1 MMKHYLL
8 SLFSLLAAAFGAVA
22 PAAADDAPAP
32 VRLEYRQRS
41 YPRGVRLVFA
51 EPVATLE
58 QVQVSRRS
66 DLSLADRGLDK
77 FTVTGDDAHRPEM
90 YWADQDTLCI
100 TPAKG
105 TPAGTEFRL
114 TVTPGQTYLGGAEI
128 APREYAFAFPG
139 PALRRM
145 GLVGVPGI
153 GVVLSPEEPDGN
165 IVCPPLTPD
174 CGVEYSFAELKRK
187 NEESSWKETGR
198 TVRGHAEPL
207 LLKHDAAVAELVAR
221 AKSLQPETLTQE
233 SILPGA
239 VLVVPDEALPAEE
252 NTAWQLCYDP
262 AATGYSKAKLREPL
276 FPDYELDTYLDREDE
291 EKNAPDGAGKHRVVL
306 HFSDAVEKSELPRL
320 FAALRLRLGAP
331 AVPPDQDCAVEAGE
345 VTEENGKLCR
355 RAEWNGRAVTF
366 TCEGAAAVGYVPENC
381 IAGAEEKGRLT
392 YSNPTQTHGMLV
404 SVETDAPLT
413 LEVSV
418 PGGTL
423 CSALGKPQKGEHR
436 HRLTLNPAMPV
447 VAVTESESPT
457 EVLLPRC
464 GDGKLGLTVFSGSRL
479 EITPTFFSPQAV
491 ADTRE
496 AWQAFRTQAA
506 EFSDVEQY
514 DPEGYAR
521 CRRKLRRH
529 FGLDGD
535 SHFFATAEMLLKER
549 QHNKEWYAAQK
560 EYRRCRAQLVKL
572 GDTAA
577 PSVFELPGDAKGSV
591 QQTVELKS
599 LIGSAELK
607 PGLYLLHLKLVPD
620 AAADEAGRALG
631 CKKACIERDIVVR
644 VQGLKLSL
652 SSDMAV
658 VHRLADGAL
667 AEEGTL
673 LLPGRSEPTEVK
685 QGVAVCPPSEDFDI
699 KVREALVL
707 AEDDW
712 GSADYT
718 HRCSSKA
725 ESSVRAELL
734 SDRRFYRPGEKVHVF
749 GMVRRVLPDGHSECA
764 GDAAGLR
771 FSVRRPDRKKLLTQA
786 VIPHANGT
794 FEAEF
799 TLPDGEE
806 DVTGLYW
813 VNLEDARHRMQGGTL
828 TVESQVFRRDAF
840 TLSADLAVAKVA
852 PDHLTYTLTATDLN
866 GTPLANAKVQLSLST
881 GSQDLLA
888 GAEKAAQLT
897 AELRTDAEGKL
908 VWNCPLEWA
917 AVKPE
922 SAMESM
928 LYLQAV
934 VRNDREEVRQIG
946 THAMVSRT
954 DFRVQRPVENRLRL
968 VSAEDEKKPL
978 PHEQVL
984 HARITCPDEER
995 TELPNGFAWVKET
1008 ERTLWEGDLRF
1019 PANDEEG
1026 LDLPELPEQSNN
1038 RSSMTTLYLT
1048 GHDSAGREYRS
1059 MSRHYSTPW
1068 QRDISVM
1075 PTTGQDAL
1083 EVTTDTAGQA
1093 YLLVQQG
1100 EELGTPRP
1108 LTLKRGQQRIP
1119 LPADLLPA
1127 GSSAVFLLQPTA
1139 DKKGFYTS
1147 LQGSSARMIKHD
1159 PARALQ
1165 VSLTLPQGA
1174 VRPAAEV
1181 AVSGSVQ
1188 TPEGQP
1194 AKAAVLL
1201 FAVDEGM
1208 LMGASPLPDWES
1220 VFLYHHPMFSL
1231 PSRRYVMRDREGG
1244 VTAPMLPGLWLG
1256 DRWEKGKWST
1266 AAASG
1271 GLRMVDVAVDCC
1283 EEETECFAAYAPA
1296 VAGGAAANGVKAMKR
1311 AVAPVAAPC
1320 MAVNDADGLAEAAPA
1335 EGGAGDAA
1343 AAPAPHLRNNF
1354 EPVAVWA
1361 ATLTTDAEGHFAATF
1376 RVPDTLTT
1384 YKVFCVAADD
1394 SGDRFANRTE
1404 KLQVN
1409 QPVMLTPATPFFMS
1423 MGDRLLLPLTVTNAT
1438 DTADTWQVSLQGGG
1452 TQPIRL
1458 DAHATGTLYFEISPD
1473 KEGEQVLQWT
1483 ARSEGGADAVE
1494 GRFPVRYPAPLL
1506 KEVHHL
1512 VLDKAAQGEGVS
1524 AELKPAALLAPEL
1537 ADSARGELWVEM
1549 SANPLL
1555 HLADCVDF
1563 LVSYPYGCTEQISTG
1578 LLPWLMYDRLSPFC
1592 APMAEKS
1599 PAEVA
1604 TMVDKAVA
1612 DLLKRQQRDGG
1623 LSYWSGGRESCFWA
1637 SAHAALVLTLVQET
1651 QHKVPADKLEKL
1663 CAYVRAEKAKLVLK
1677 KEWENVG
1684 PLLKYE
1690 VARVMNDRAGMN
1702 AALAEALQQ
1711 DEKRREDAAV
1721 PLPRPFY
1728 CWVSPS
1734 VRADLQLLQ
1743 AVQSEGGAGHAAFLT
1758 WLRYRAR
1765 DYRHP
1770 GTWTGAWTLL
1780 ALHEYLAQLPPAD
1793 VASSITLPDGRSME
1807 LTNGVVRLKLA
1818 DYGTRLNSVKDAFTV
1833 AAGTTYVTVK
1843 AKALPQQTE
1852 YPGVTEK
1859 GLQITRLYEKKGSDG
1874 VWRPAADF
1882 GVGDVV
1888 RVSLTCAKGDRD
1900 IDYFVLE
1907 DYLPACMEA
1916 VNPAIPTQAAGIEF
1930 VPWSAAFD
1938 NKEYLR
1944 DRVRGFCT
1952 RWTGRNVLNMVYF
1965 ARVKYAGSATAPPA
1979 QAQLMYEPQVYG
1991 LSPNTKVNAK

>member
-1 MMKHYLL
+1 MMKRFPLW
-8 SLFSLLAAAFGAVA
+8 SLFGLFLSVFGAVL
-22 PAAADDAPAP
+22 PAVAADAAPP
-32 VRLEYRQRS
+32 VRAKYQKWSRC
-41 YPRGVRLVFA
+41 VKITFA
-51 EPVATLE
+51 EPVASME
-58 QVQVSRRS
+58 QVRVSRREE
-66 DLSLADRGLDK
+66 LSLADRGLDK
-77 FTVTGDDAHRPEM
+77 FTVTGDDAHRPKL
-90 YWADQDTLCI
+90 YWADQDELCI
-100 TPAKG
+100 APAEG

-114 TVTPGQTYLGGAEI
+114 TVAPGQTYLGGAEI
-128 APREYAFAFPG
+128 TPREYVFTFPG
-139 PALRRM
+139 PDLRPQ
-145 GLVGVPGI
+145 GLVGIPGL
-153 GVVLSPEEPDGN
+153 GVVMAAEKSENN

-174 CGVEYSFAELKRK
+174 CGIRYTFAEVKRK
-187 NEESSWKETGR
+187 DEDSPWKETGR
-198 TVRGHAEPL
+198 TVSGHAEPL
-207 LLKHDAAVAELVAR
+207 RLKHNASVTCDLIAR
-221 AKSLQPETLTQE
+221 EPSLKPETLTAE

-239 VLVVPDEALPAEE
+239 VLVVPDETLPEE
-252 NTAWQLCYDP
+252 ADRAWKLCYDP
-262 AATGYSKAKLREPL
+262 ATTGYSPASPTAPCRVSNELTTFLAVTEPRE
-276 FPDYELDTYLDREDE
+276 E
-291 EKNAPDGAGKHRVVL
+291 ENAAPATDGRHLVAL
-306 HFSDAVEKSELPRL
+306 HFSDAVETRELPRL
-320 FAALRLRLGAP
+320 FASMHFRLGDS
-331 AVPPDQDCAVEAGE
+331 AVRPDQPCTVEAGE
-345 VTEENGKLCR
+345 VTEENGKPCR
-355 RAEWNGRAVTF
+355 RAEWKGKVVTF
-366 TCEGAAAVGYVPENC
+366 TYEGTVAYRSVYENRLSG
-381 IAGAEEKGRLT
+381 AGEKGQLD
-392 YSNPTQTHGMLV
+392 YHNPEQAQVMLV
-404 SVETDAPLT
+404 SVETSAPVT
-413 LEVSV
+413 LEAVV
-418 PGGTL
+418 PDGTL

-436 HRLTLNPAMPV
+436 HRLTLNPAVPTV
-447 VAVTESESPT
+447 QVTDNYNDADI
-457 EVLLPRC
+457 LLPRS
-464 GDGKLGLTVFSGSRL
+464 GEGKLGLTVFSSSRL

-496 AWQAFRTQAA
+496 AWKAFRRQA
-506 EFSDVEQY
+506 EEMSGVEMT
-514 DPEGYAR
+514 DPEGYWA
-521 CRRKLRRH
+521 CCRKLRRH
-529 FGLDGD
+529 FRLEGD
-535 SHFFATAEMLLKER
+535 SHLLARAEMLLKER
-549 QHNKEWYAAQK
+549 QRDKEWYAAQK
-560 EYRRCRAQLVKL
+560 EYQRLRGQLVKL
-572 GDTAA
+572 GETAA
-577 PSVFELPGDAKGSV
+577 PSVFELPGGAKGCV

-607 PGLYLLHLKLVPD
+607 PGLYLLHLKLTPN

-631 CKKACIERDIVVR
+631 CNKSCTECDVTVR

-667 AEEGTL
+667 VEEATL
-673 LLPGRSEPTEVK
+673 VTPWNHEPTAVK
-685 QGVAVCPPSEDFDI
+685 HGVAVCPL
-699 KVREALVL
+699 RERRNHNGGEVVVL
-707 AEDDW
+707 AGDDW
-712 GSADYT
+712 GSAWGDGRSRSQENANMSA
-718 HRCSSKA
+718 H
-725 ESSVRAELL
+725 LL
-734 SDRRFYRPGEKVHVF
+734 SDRRFYRPGEKVHVY
-749 GMVRRVLPDGHSECA
+749 GMVRRVLPNGHSECA
-764 GDAAGLR
+764 GDVSGLR
-771 FSVRRPDRKKLLTQA
+771 INVRRPDRKKLLTQTLS
-786 VIPHANGT
+786 HRANGT
-794 FEAEF
+794 FETEF

-806 DVTGLYW
+806 DVTGSYM
-813 VNLEDARHRMQGGTL
+813 VELEDAKGRMQSSML
-828 TVESQVFRRDAF
+828 VVESQVFRRDAF
-840 TLSADLAVAKVA
+840 TLTADLAVEKVA

-866 GTPLANAKVQLSLST
+866 GTPLANAKVQLELDT
-881 GSQDLLA
+881 GYNDD
-888 GAEKAAQLT
+888 LT
-897 AELRTDAEGKL
+897 AGEEKTTRLTTEQRTDAEGKL
-908 VWNCPLEWA
+908 VWNCPLQWA
-917 AVKPE
+917 AVNPNA
-922 SAMESM
+922 SMESPVR
-928 LYLQAV
+928 LRAV
-934 VRNDREEVRQIG
+934 VRNDREEVREIDSSV
-946 THAMVSRT
+946 TVYRT
-954 DFRVQRPVENRLRL
+954 NFCVQEPVENRLRL
-968 VSAEDEKKPL
+968 VSAEDNKKPL

-1026 LDLPELPEQSNN
+1026 IDLPELPEQPNK
-1038 RSSMTTLYLT
+1038 RSSLTTLYLT
-1048 GHDSAGREYRS
+1048 GRDSAGREYRRV
-1059 MSRHYSTPW
+1059 SRRYYRW
-1068 QRDISVM
+1068 NRDLNVF
-1075 PTTGQDAL
+1075 PTAAQDAL
-1083 EVTTDTAGQA
+1083 EVTAEKAGQA
-1093 YLLVQQG
+1093 YLLVQHG
-1100 EELGTPRP
+1100 EELGTPLP

-1119 LPADLLPA
+1119 LAADLLPA
-1127 GSSAVFLLQPTA
+1127 GSSALFLLQPTA
-1139 DKKGFYTS
+1139 DKKGFYTA
-1147 LQGSSARMIKHD
+1147 LQGDSARIIKPD

-1188 TPEGQP
+1188 TPDGQP

-1208 LMGASPLPDWES
+1208 LMGTYELPDWES
-1220 VFLYHHPMFSL
+1220 VFLHHTPIFSL
-1231 PSRRYVMRDREGG
+1231 PSRNYVLNDRKGEAA
-1244 VTAPMLPGLWLG
+1244 VMLPGLWQG
-1256 DRWEKGKWST
+1256 NTWKNGRWT
-1266 AAASG
+1266 TLASV
-1271 GLRMVDVAVDCC
+1271 GLVPMADVDVEMDCC
-1283 EEETECFAAYAPA
+1283 AEEGAVFSAAPASA
-1296 VAGGAAANGVKAMKR
+1296 VAGGGAVNGVKAAKR
-1311 AVAPVAAPC
+1311 REAVAVPC
-1320 MAVNDADGLAEAAPA
+1320 MAVMIGDGLAEAAPA

-1343 AAPAPHLRNNF
+1343 AAPAPRLRNNF

-1361 ATLTTDAEGHFAATF
+1361 ATLTTDAEGHFATTF
-1376 RVPDTLTT
+1376 KVPDTLTT

-1394 SGDRFANRTE
+1394 GGDRFANLTE

-1423 MGDRLLLPLTVTNAT
+1423 SGDRLLLPLTVTNAT

-1458 DAHATGTLYFEISPD
+1458 DAHATGTLYFEVAPQQ
-1473 KEGEQVLQWT
+1473 EGEQVLQWT
-1483 ARSEGGADAVE
+1483 ARSASGADAVE

-1512 VLDKAAQGEGVS
+1512 VLDKTAQGEGVS
-1524 AELKPAALLAPEL
+1524 AELKPAALPAPEL

-1563 LVSYPYGCTEQISTG
+1563 LVQYPYGCTEQISTG
-1578 LLPWLMYDRLSPFC
+1578 LLPWLMYDRLAPFC

-1604 TMVDKAVA
+1604 TMVNKAVT

-1651 QHKVPADKLEKL
+1651 QHNVPADKLEKL
-1663 CAYVRAEKAKLVLK
+1663 CAYVRAEKAKQK
-1677 KEWENVG
+1677 KEWEKVG

-1690 VARVMNDRAGMN
+1690 VARVLNDRAGMN

-1711 DEKRREDAAV
+1711 DAERNTAV
-1721 PLPRPFY
+1721 PRPFY

-1743 AVQSEGGAGHAAFLT
+1743 AVQSEGGASHAAFLT

-1780 ALHEYLAQLPPAD
+1780 ALHEYLAQLPPAE
-1793 VASSITLPDGRSME
+1793 VNSSITLPDGRTQE
-1807 LTNGVVRLKLA
+1807 LNNGVTRLKLA
-1818 DYGTRLNSVKDAFTV
+1818 DYGTRLDSVNDAFAA

-1888 RVSLTCAKGDRD
+1888 RVTLTCAKGDRD